1 MKNIVIERS
10 KKMGIFNF
18 FKSKGRNE
26 NSKKLDILT
35 IPCDYDGYDIS
46 FEENF
51 TNVELY
57 KDINNIVTV
66 GRVDIDSIEEYK
78 RLNTNSSIDEFLNF
92 YDSWLDMLRKENYII
107 HLDNSMNI
115 TEFVNK
121 INILLKNVDSSD
133 TLDVNLITE
142 LYKKQLANY
151 SFNNQE
157 VSDNFNYD
165 ILEANI
171 VANELRKIGYELICF
186 FIGYDNN
193 DKTIIKMTD
202 IDRMKEIE
210 SKINNN

>member
-1 MKNIVIERS
+1 MR
-10 KKMGIFNF
+10 IFNN
-18 FKSKGRNE
+18 FKSKEKNE
-26 NSKKLDILT
+26 NSNKDDILT

-66 GRVDIDSIEEYK
+66 GKVDISTIEEYK
-78 RLNTNSSIDEFLNF
+78 QLNTNSSADEFLNF
-92 YDSWLDMLRKENYII
+92 YDSWLNILRKENYII

-133 TLDVNLITE
+133 TLDVNLISE
-142 LYKKQLANY
+142 LYKRELANY
-151 SFNNQE
+151 TFNNQE

-171 VANELRKIGYELICF
+171 VAGELRKIGYELICF
-186 FIGYDNN
+186 YIGFDNN

-202 IDRMKEIE
+202 IDKMKEIE

>member
-1 MKNIVIERS
+1 MR
-10 KKMGIFNF
+10 IFNN
-18 FKSKGRNE
+18 FKSKEKNE
-26 NSKKLDILT
+26 NSNKDDILT

-66 GRVDIDSIEEYK
+66 GKVDISTIEEYK
-78 RLNTNSSIDEFLNF
+78 QLNTNSSADEFLNF
-92 YDSWLDMLRKENYII
+92 YDSWLNILRKENYII

-133 TLDVNLITE
+133 TLDVNLISE
-142 LYKKQLANY
+142 LYKRELANY
-151 SFNNQE
+151 TFNNQE
-157 VSDNFNYD
+157 ASDNFNYD

-171 VANELRKIGYELICF
+171 VAGELRKIGYELICF
-186 FIGYDNN
+186 YIGFDNN

-202 IDRMKEIE
+202 IDKMKEIE

>member
-1 MKNIVIERS
+1 
-10 KKMGIFNF
+10 MGIFNN
-18 FKSKGRNE
+18 FKSKEKNE
-26 NSKKLDILT
+26 NSKKVDILT
-35 IPCDYDGYDIS
+35 IPCAYDGYDIS

-66 GRVDIDSIEEYK
+66 GKVDISTIEEYK
-78 RLNTNSSIDEFLNF
+78 KLNKNSSRDEFLNF
-92 YDSWLDMLRKENYII
+92 YDSWLDILRKENYII

-121 INILLKNVDSSD
+121 INILLKNVDSND

-151 SFNNQE
+151 SFSNQKIN
-157 VSDNFNYD
+157 DNFNYD

-171 VANELRKIGYELICF
+171 VAGELRKIGYELICF
-186 FIGYDNN
+186 FIGFDNN

>member
-1 MKNIVIERS
+1 
-10 KKMGIFNF
+10 MGIFNI
-18 FKSKGRNE
+18 FKSKDKNE
-26 NSKKLDILT
+26 DSKKVDILT
-35 IPCDYDGYDIS
+35 IQCDYDGYDIS

-66 GRVDIDSIEEYK
+66 GKVDINSIEEYK
-78 RLNTNSSIDEFLNF
+78 RLNTNSSVDEFLNF
-92 YDSWLDMLRKENYII
+92 YDLWLDILKKENYII

-115 TEFVNK
+115 TKFVNK

-151 SFNNQE
+151 TFNNQE
-157 VSDNFNYD
+157 ISDDFNYD

-171 VANELRKIGYELICF
+171 VANELRKNGYELICF

-193 DKTIIKMTD
+193 DKTIIKITD

>member
-1 MKNIVIERS
+1 
-10 KKMGIFNF
+10 MGIFNV
-18 FKSKGRNE
+18 FKSKR
-26 NSKKLDILT
+26 KKIDINT

-46 FEENF
+46 FEKNF

-57 KDINNIVTV
+57 KDLNNIVTV
-66 GRVDIDSIEEYK
+66 GKVDIDSIEEYK
-78 RLNTNSSIDEFLNF
+78 QLNTNSSVDEFLNF
-92 YDSWLDMLRKENYII
+92 YDSWLDILRNENYII

-121 INILLKNVDSSD
+121 INILLKNVDSND

-151 SFNNQE
+151 SFNNQKIN
-157 VSDNFNYD
+157 DDFNYD

-171 VANELRKIGYELICF
+171 VAGELRKIGYELICF

>member
-1 MKNIVIERS
+1 M
-10 KKMGIFNF
+10 
-18 FKSKGRNE
+18 
-26 NSKKLDILT
+26 
-35 IPCDYDGYDIS
+35 
-46 FEENF
+46 
-51 TNVELY
+51 
-57 KDINNIVTV
+57 
-66 GRVDIDSIEEYK
+66 
-78 RLNTNSSIDEFLNF
+78 
-92 YDSWLDMLRKENYII
+92 
-107 HLDNSMNI
+107 
-115 TEFVNK
+115 
-121 INILLKNVDSSD
+121 LKNVDSSD

>member
-1 MKNIVIERS
+1 MGLFNFSKS
-10 KKMGIFNF
+10 KKV
-18 FKSKGRNE
+18 
-26 NSKKLDILT
+26 DILS

-57 KDINNIVTV
+57 KDLNNIVTV
-66 GRVDIDSIEEYK
+66 GKVDIDSIEEYK
-78 RLNTNSSIDEFLNF
+78 QLNTNSSVDEFLNF
-92 YDSWLDMLRKENYII
+92 YDSWLDILRNENYII

-121 INILLKNVDSSD
+121 INILLKNVDSND

-151 SFNNQE
+151 SFNNQKIN
-157 VSDNFNYD
+157 DDFNYD

>member
-1 MKNIVIERS
+1 MR
-10 KKMGIFNF
+10 IFNN
-18 FKSKGRNE
+18 FKSKEKNE
-26 NSKKLDILT
+26 NSNKDDILT

-66 GRVDIDSIEEYK
+66 GKVDINSIEEYK
-78 RLNTNSSIDEFLNF
+78 RLNTNSSVDEFLNF
-92 YDSWLDMLRKENYII
+92 YDLWLDILKKENYII

-133 TLDVNLITE
+133 TLDVNLISE
-142 LYKKQLANY
+142 LYKRELANY
-151 SFNNQE
+151 TFNNQE

-171 VANELRKIGYELICF
+171 VAGELRKIGYELICF
-186 FIGYDNN
+186 YIGFDNN

-202 IDRMKEIE
+202 IDKMKEIE

>member
-1 MKNIVIERS
+1 
-10 KKMGIFNF
+10 MGIFNI
-18 FKSKGRNE
+18 FKSKDRNE
-26 NSKKLDILT
+26 NSKKVDILT
-35 IPCDYDGYDIS
+35 IPYDYDGYDIS

-66 GRVDIDSIEEYK
+66 GKVDINSIEEYK
-78 RLNTNSSIDEFLNF
+78 RLNTNSSVDEFLNF
-92 YDSWLDMLRKENYII
+92 YDLWLDILKKENYII

-151 SFNNQE
+151 TFNNQE
-157 VSDNFNYD
+157 ISDDFNYD

-193 DKTIIKMTD
+193 DKTIIKITD